1 MRPWSPL
8 HVTTQ
13 ESEQLHTA
21 AARSRGLER
30 AVGYELEIWLL
41 EPDGFWCYLEL
52 SKPLIPV
59 RSLC

>member
-13 ESEQLHTA
+13 ESEGLLIA

-30 AVGYELEIWLL
+30 AVGHELEILFL
-41 EPDGFWCYLEL
+41 EPDGFWCYLE
-52 SKPLIPV
+52 
-59 RSLC
+59 